1 MNGGM
6 GKAGTRDNRIGGSP
20 GVLARLPGANLIMV
34 GIVILRRALL
44 GAAGIP
50 WHIIGRDH
58 YRAVGFYAGE
68 DYRTYRDHLAVLCVR
83 FDSKR

>member
-1 MNGGM
+1 M
-6 GKAGTRDNRIGGSP
+6 GKAGTRDNRIGDSP
-20 GVLARLPGANLIMV
+20 AVLARLPGANLIMV
-34 GIVILRRALL
+34 DIVILRRARLS
-44 GAAGIP
+44 AADIP

>member
-1 MNGGM
+1 M
-6 GKAGTRDNRIGGSP
+6 GKAGTRDNRIGDSP
-20 GVLARLPGANLIMV
+20 AVLARLPGANLIMV
-34 GIVILRRALL
+34 DIVILRRARLS
-44 GAAGIP
+44 AAGIP